1 MNFKINFKP
10 DKEYYKEA
18 YDEIVSSLKLKK
30 YEPYFAIVMI
40 IMGLFFYFQ
49 DTDKKLGIFPIVF
62 IFIGFYELFKLY
74 YEKRKWLKD
83 RMDSQIVG
91 QEIELK
97 FSDGVI
103 KHTGPFSNGEMTWNG
118 LNKIVKTK
126 NGILLKPENGIS
138 IYLPNKL
145 FTDAGQ
151 LEFIMSK
158 QKKNST

>member
-1 MNFKINFKP
+1 MNFNITFKP
-10 DKEYYKEA
+10 DLQYYKEA
-18 YDEIVSSLKLKK
+18 YGEIVSTLKLKK
-30 YEPYFAIVMI
+30 YEPYFAIIMI
-40 IMGLFFYFQ
+40 VLGVFFFFQ
-49 DTDKKLGIFPIVF
+49 DTDKRLGIFPVVF
-62 IFIGFYELFKLY
+62 SCIGFYELFKLY
-74 YEKRKWLKD
+74 FEKKKWLKD

-91 QEIELK
+91 QQIELQ
-97 FSDGVI
+97 FSNEVI
-103 KHTGPFSNGEMTWNG
+103 KLSGPFSNGEMTWNG

-145 FTDAGQ
+145 FTDTGQ

>member
-30 YEPYFAIVMI
+30 YEPYFAITMI
-40 IMGLFFYFQ
+40 ILGLIFYFQ

-62 IFIGFYELFKLY
+62 TLIGLYELFKLY
-74 YEKRKWLKD
+74 YEKKKWLKD
-83 RMDSQIVG
+83 RLDSKIVG
-91 QEIELK
+91 QQIELQ
-97 FSDGVI
+97 FSEEVI
-103 KHTGPFSNGEMTWNG
+103 KHSGPFSNGELTWNG

-126 NGILLKPENGIS
+126 NGLLLKPENGIS

-145 FTDAGQ
+145 FADEKQ
-151 LEFIMSK
+151 MEFIMSK